1 MQQKG
6 VAVGRSDEPTIR
18 IGGRRL
24 PVVTLIG
31 LVLAVAAWIL
41 IVAFTEPFGRLW
53 GTGQD
58 ARSYWAPSLDA
69 MYANADWTSPSAY
82 PYSPVFLQVLQPIR
96 VLPWQA
102 FMAVWTAL
110 LLGAL
115 AYLTGPRLL
124 AFGVVFG
131 AMELAGGNIELL
143 LGAAIVLGFRWP
155 ATWSFVL
162 LTKITP
168 GVGLLWFVV
177 RREWHALLVAAGAT
191 VAIAAVSALLDPRDW
206 LAWPGVLASI
216 AGRDG
221 TWAAVPVPFIVRAPI
236 GIALVAWGARTER
249 RWTVP
254 VAGMICLPALWYGG
268 FSMLLA
274 TLPLLPARTWVEL
287 RDRLLS
293 PFARGRRRA
302 AARANPIADRG

>member
-1 MQQKG
+1 
-6 VAVGRSDEPTIR
+6 VAGSDEATIR
-18 IGGRRL
+18 IGRRRV
-24 PVVTLIG
+24 PAITLVG
-31 LVLAVAAWIL
+31 VALAIVAWIL
-41 IVAFTEPFGRLW
+41 VVLFTEPFGRLW

-58 ARSYWAPSLDA
+58 ARSYWAPSIDA
-69 MYANADWTSPSAY
+69 MYANANWTTPSAY

-96 VLPWQA
+96 LLPWQA
-102 FMAVWTAL
+102 FMGVWTAIL
-110 LLGAL
+110 LVAL

-124 AFGVVFG
+124 WFGVLFA

-155 ATWSFVL
+155 ATWAFVL

-168 GVGLLWFVV
+168 GIGLLWFVV
-177 RREWHALLVAAGAT
+177 RREWRSQCVSPAPTG
-191 VAIAAVSALLDPRDW
+191 AIAAVSCVLVAGDW

-221 TWAAVPVPFIVRAPI
+221 TWAAVPIPFVVRAPI
-236 GIALVAWGARTER
+236 GIAVVVWGARTDR

-254 VAGMICLPALWYGG
+254 LAGIICLPALWYGG

-274 TLPLLPARTWVEL
+274 TLPLLPARTWSEL
-287 RDRLLS
+287 LDKLLA
-293 PFARGRRRA
+293 PFGRRSA
-302 AARANPIADRG
+302 AKGSAAGTIAEHG